1 MGKRKKNQAPAAP
14 TVTARQDALER
25 FRPLLSGQEFEL
37 LLTELD
43 RPLFHALRV
52 NPLKADLQ
60 DLARWAE
67 RYGWDLEPVRFSP
80 LGRYVRAARVSPG
93 QTIEHRLGR
102 FYIQDAASMLP
113 VELFDLDGLGAPLVL
128 DMAASPGGKT
138 THLTARTMDRGLV
151 LANDSSASRV
161 TALRLVLQNWGAV
174 NAAVTN
180 FPGESFGY
188 WYPGLFDRVLL
199 DAPCS
204 MQGLRSTEAHPMR
217 AITARERTSLAQR
230 QTRLL
235 ISAVQALKVGGQV
248 VYSTCTLEPEEDEGV
263 LDAVMRQFPG
273 CLQIEPSAAR
283 LPEPAPGLID
293 DGENSFLPE
302 VALAARFWPHR
313 YQTAGFFAA
322 LLTKTAETPG
332 PSDLPPQRPWLRTG
346 LEALPARAVGDLAR
360 WLENEFGFMLE
371 AVLTGQQLSL
381 WRRGR
386 EIFALPDPYLQHF
399 GELPFQQLGLPFG
412 EETPDGFI
420 PAHDW
425 VIRYARQFSGGR
437 YVLPPEQVQ
446 PWLRG
451 EDWRTAPLAG
461 LRRGQMVLAVSPEG
475 DVLGRGKISSDRL
488 KNLLPRRLAI

>member
-14 TVTARQDALER
+14 TVSAQQDALDR
-25 FRPLLSGQEFEL
+25 FRPLLSENEFERL
-37 LLTELD
+37 LAELE
-43 RPLFHALRV
+43 RPLHSALRV

-60 DLARWAE
+60 DLTRWAG
-67 RYGWDLEPVRFSP
+67 RYGWQLEPVRFSP
-80 LGRYVRAARVSPG
+80 LGRYLTAARVSPG

-113 VELFDLDGLGAPLVL
+113 VELFDLDETAALLVL

-138 THLTARTMDRGLV
+138 THLTARTLDRGLV
-151 LANDSSASRV
+151 VANDSSASRV

-174 NAAVTN
+174 NTAVTN

-188 WYPGLFDRVLL
+188 WYPELFDRVLL

-235 ISAVQALKVGGQV
+235 VSAVQALKVGGQV

-263 LDAVMRQFPG
+263 LDAVLRQFPDSVR
-273 CLQIEPSAAR
+273 IEPSAVR
-283 LPEPAPGLID
+283 LPEPAPGLSG
-293 DGENSFLPE
+293 DGERSFASGVE
-302 VALAARFWPHR
+302 HAARFWPHR

-322 LLTKTAETPG
+322 LLTKTGVTPG
-332 PSDLPPQRPWLRTG
+332 PSDPAPQRPWLRTG

-360 WLENEFGFMLE
+360 WLEDEFGFALE
-371 AVLTGQQLSL
+371 AVLAGQRLSL

-386 EIFALPDPYLQHF
+386 DIFALPEAFLQYF

-437 YVLPPEQVQ
+437 FVLPPEQVQ

-451 EDWRTAPLAG
+451 EDWRGAPLEG
-461 LRRGQMVLAVSPEG
+461 LRRAQIVVVVNPEG